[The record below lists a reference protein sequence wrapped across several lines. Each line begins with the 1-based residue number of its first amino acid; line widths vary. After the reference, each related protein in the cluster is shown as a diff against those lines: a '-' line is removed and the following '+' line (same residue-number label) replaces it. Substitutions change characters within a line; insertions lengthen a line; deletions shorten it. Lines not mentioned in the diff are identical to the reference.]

1 MPCQSVLFTRNYSM
15 TQVATSPLIF
25 DPHLDLFSKLQ
36 QLQRKSGAG
45 TISEIVRDGL
55 TVFNFNY
62 VRNQSKNTAS
72 DLRSRDERFT
82 SQSFLNA
89 LPTPNKC
96 RSISALCLAK
106 NFQGLQYL

>member
-1 MPCQSVLFTRNYSM
+1 M
-15 TQVATSPLIF
+15 TQVATSPLTF

-62 VRNQSKNTAS
+62 VRNESKNAAS

-82 SQSFLNA
+82 SQSFVNELSLLA
-89 LPTPNKC
+89 KC
-96 RSISALCLAK
+96 RSNSALYLAE
-106 NFQGLQYL
+106 NFPGLQYL